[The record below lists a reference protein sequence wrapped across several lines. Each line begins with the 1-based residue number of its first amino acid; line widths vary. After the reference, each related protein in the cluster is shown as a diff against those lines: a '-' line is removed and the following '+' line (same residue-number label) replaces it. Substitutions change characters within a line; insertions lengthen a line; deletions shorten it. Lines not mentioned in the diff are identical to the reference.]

1 MHSEDLIGKS
11 DFDFYPRELAQLFYD
26 DERRVMDSGESLVN
40 RLEDG
45 FDEEGQRSAVLTTKV
60 PMRDERGQ
68 VIGIMGVGRD
78 ITARVAA
85 EEQLKAAREAAE
97 AANRAKSE
105 FLANMSHEIRTPMN
119 GVIGMSELLLDMELD
134 AVARDYAETIRDC
147 GRALL
152 TVINDILDFSK
163 IEAGKMELESLDLDL
178 HDTVR
183 DVARVLALQAHA
195 KGLELTMNIDP
206 QLPDMVRGDPGRLRQ
221 ILLNLGA
228 NAVKFTSQ
236 GEISLD
242 VRLVQASADRI
253 EVRCEVRDTGIGI
266 PPERVAALF
275 QPFVQADASTTRKF
289 GGTGLGLSIV
299 AKLVALMGGEVG
311 VDSEPG
317 KGSRFWFT
325 ARLAPARQQ
334 RSKLKRVS
342 PLALQN
348 RRVLVVDDNAT
359 NRRLLAI
366 QLEQCGIRA
375 VLASSAAEALRV
387 MAEACARGAPFE
399 IGLLDH
405 DMPDGDG
412 THLGQQINADPQ
424 LRQTRLVLLTSS
436 GLRGDSVRFARLGFA
451 GYLLK
456 PVAHTDLIDCLLV
469 ILGSNAEDWHTR
481 TQPIVTR
488 HELRAL
494 RGAGVRRR
502 LLLAEDVIVNQKVV
516 CRVLE
521 KLGYDVDIANNGREA
536 VEAWSKRGYDLILM
550 DCQMPEMDGYEAT
563 RMIREQ
569 EAAGERIPI
578 VALTA
583 HAMKGAEEACFAAGM
598 DDHLTK
604 PIDREALAACLHR
617 HLQDSD
623 EVALASA

>member
-1 MHSEDLIGKS
+1 
-11 DFDFYPRELAQLFYD
+11 
-26 DERRVMDSGESLVN
+26 
-40 RLEDG
+40 
-45 FDEEGQRSAVLTTKV
+45 
-60 PMRDERGQ
+60 
-68 VIGIMGVGRD
+68 
-78 ITARVAA
+78 
-85 EEQLKAAREAAE
+85 
-97 AANRAKSE
+97 
-105 FLANMSHEIRTPMN
+105 MSHEIRTPMN
-119 GVIGMSELLLDMELD
+119 GVLGMSELLLDMELD

-183 DVARVLALQAHA
+183 DVARVLALQAHV

-228 NAVKFTSQ
+228 NAVKFTSK

-242 VRLVQASADRI
+242 VRLLQATADRI

-436 GLRGDSVRFARLGFA
+436 GLRGDSVRFAQLGFA

-469 ILGSNAEDWHTR
+469 ILGSNAEDWHSR

-502 LLLAEDVIVNQKVV
+502 LLLAEDVVVNQKVV

-536 VEAWSKRGYDLILM
+536 VEAWSKRSYDLILM

-563 RMIREQ
+563 RMIRER

-617 HLQDSD
+617 HLQDSV